1 MKPEDFEP
9 AEETAVGLVDPASE
23 RQAEP
28 VEISLDERIGYDA
41 QAIRVEPGDPR
52 FDPVRTLAVVLLQ
65 LHELNADWPRV
76 LVRRMNEVVMAARSA
91 YVTETFL
98 CSLAGMPIR
107 GPEEIARSLGIT
119 KQAVSREV
127 LDALARVKEES
138 PDLAR
143 LLATCREHYHA
154 MPPPPPRTRTLF
166 ALPRSMIG
174 QATEVEVS
182 GTRHRA
188 TLRRVGGDVEIVAA
202 DGRVLGRVK
211 PDALKLSVALRDDG
225 TMADDAFVA
234 A

>member
-1 MKPEDFEP
+1 MIPEDTEP

-23 RQAEP
+23 RAEEP

-98 CSLAGMPIR
+98 RSLAGMPVR

-127 LDALARVKEES
+127 LDALARVEEES

-143 LLATCREHYHA
+143 LLVTCREHYHS
-154 MPPPPPRTRTLF
+154 MPPPPPRTRTLL

-174 QATEVEVS
+174 QSADVEIA
-182 GTRHRA
+182 GERCRA
-188 TLRRVGGDVEIVAA
+188 TLRRAGGDVEIVAM
-202 DGRVLGRVK
+202 DGRVLRRAK
-211 PDALKLSVALRDDG
+211 ADALKLSVALRDDG